1 MALPD
6 LNNKTVLVTGAA
18 GGIGSAVCLEFANSN
33 AKVYQTDIVPKNI
46 PGFIPG
52 DISDVHFIR
61 KLVDQIIAKEGRI
74 DILVNNAGMCP
85 RTPLLEITPEEWR
98 KVMDVN
104 LTSIFFLSQA
114 VMEVMISQK
123 SGNIINLASIAGKI
137 GGIAVGA
144 HYSASKAA
152 IECLTK
158 TLAKFGAPYGIR
170 VNAVAPGVIDTD
182 IHKTATPEQLEQYK
196 RSIPLGRM
204 GTPKEVAD
212 VILMLASEMTSYLTG
227 AVIDINGGQRM

>member
-1 MALPD
+1 MTYSEFKD
-6 LNNKTVLVTGAA
+6 KVVLITGAS
-18 GGIGSAVCLEFANSN
+18 GGIGSAVCREFLSAE
-33 AKVYQTDIVPKNI
+33 AKVYQTDIVGTNN
-46 PGFIPG
+46 PGFIQG
-52 DISDVHFIR
+52 DISDTVFIR
-61 KLVDQIIAKEGRI
+61 NLVDEVVEKEGRI
-74 DILVNNAGMCP
+74 DILVNNAGICP
-85 RTPLLEITPEEWR
+85 RTSILNITPEEWR

-104 LTSIFFLSQA
+104 LTSTFFLSQA
-114 VMEVMISQK
+114 VIEIMIK
-123 SGNIINLASIAGKI
+123 NNSGTIVNLASIAGKV

-158 TLAKFGAPYGIR
+158 TFAKYGAPYGIR

-182 IHKTATPEQLEQYK
+182 IHKTATPEQLEQYNK
-196 RSIPLGRM
+196 SIPLGRM

-212 VILMLASEMTSYLTG
+212 VILMLASGQASYLTG

>member
-1 MALPD
+1 MTYSEFKD
-6 LNNKTVLVTGAA
+6 KVVLVTGAS
-18 GGIGSAVCLEFANSN
+18 GGIGSAVCREFLSAE
-33 AKVYQTDIVPKNI
+33 AKVYQTDIVGTNN
-46 PGFIPG
+46 PGFIQG
-52 DISDVHFIR
+52 DISDTAFIR
-61 KLVDQIIAKEGRI
+61 NLVDEVVEKEGRI
-74 DILVNNAGMCP
+74 DILVNNAGICP
-85 RTPLLEITPEEWR
+85 RTSILNITPEEWR

-104 LTSIFFLSQA
+104 LTSTFFLSQA
-114 VMEVMISQK
+114 VIEIMIK
-123 SGNIINLASIAGKI
+123 NNSGAIVNLASIAGKV

-158 TLAKFGAPYGIR
+158 TFAKYGAPYGIR

-182 IHKTATPEQLEQYK
+182 IHKTATPEQLEQYYK
-196 RSIPLGRM
+196 LIPLGRM

-212 VILMLASEMTSYLTG
+212 VILMLASGQASYLTG

>member
-1 MALPD
+1 MTYSEFKD
-6 LNNKTVLVTGAA
+6 KVVLVTGAS
-18 GGIGSAVCLEFANSN
+18 GGIGSAVCREFLSAE
-33 AKVYQTDIVPKNI
+33 AKVYQTDIVGTNN
-46 PGFIPG
+46 PGFIQG
-52 DISDVHFIR
+52 DISDTAFIR
-61 KLVDQIIAKEGRI
+61 NLVDEVVEKEGRI
-74 DILVNNAGMCP
+74 DILVNNAGICP
-85 RTPLLEITPEEWR
+85 RTSILNITPEEWR

-104 LTSIFFLSQA
+104 LTSTFFLSQA
-114 VMEVMISQK
+114 VIEIMIK
-123 SGNIINLASIAGKI
+123 NNSGAIVNLASIAGKI

-158 TLAKFGAPYGIR
+158 TFAKFGAPYGIR

-182 IHKTATPEQLEQYK
+182 IHKTATPEQLEQYYK
-196 RSIPLGRM
+196 LIPLGRM

-212 VILMLASEMTSYLTG
+212 VILMLASGQASYLTG

>member
-1 MALPD
+1 MTYSEFKD
-6 LNNKTVLVTGAA
+6 KVVLVTGAS
-18 GGIGSAVCLEFANSN
+18 GGIGSAVCREFLSAE
-33 AKVYQTDIVPKNI
+33 AKVYQTDIVGTNN
-46 PGFIPG
+46 PGFIQG
-52 DISDVHFIR
+52 DISDTVFIR
-61 KLVDQIIAKEGRI
+61 NLVDEVVEKEGRI
-74 DILVNNAGMCP
+74 DILVNNAGICP
-85 RTPLLEITPEEWR
+85 RTSILNITPEEWR

-104 LTSIFFLSQA
+104 LTSTFFLSQA
-114 VMEVMISQK
+114 VIEIMIK
-123 SGNIINLASIAGKI
+123 NNSGAIVNLASIAGKV

-158 TLAKFGAPYGIR
+158 TFAKFGAPYGIR

-182 IHKTATPEQLEQYK
+182 IHKTATPEQLDQYYK
-196 RSIPLGRM
+196 LIPLGRM

-212 VILMLASEMTSYLTG
+212 VILMLASGQASYLTG